1 MKTLLKGA
9 KIINVLTDE
18 IEENNIL
25 IEDKKI
31 IGVGDY
37 DDAEKV
43 IDVSDKYI
51 CPSFIDGHIHIES
64 TNLTP
69 KEFAKVC
76 IEHGTGAIVADP
88 HEIANVCGTDGFDYM
103 LNSSKG
109 LPINVYFMLSSC
121 VPASPFDESGATLE
135 AKDLLTYYDN
145 DNVLGLAEVM
155 NYPGVINNDKA
166 LKEKIDDAKR
176 LNKIINGHAP
186 LLTLKDLDKYIANGI
201 YDDHECTNLQEAL
214 EKMRKGQIIMIREGT
229 SAKNLDSLLPLFDE
243 PYNRRCILV
252 SDDKHAYD
260 LKYDGHIDHSIRK
273 AVKQEKNVLAAIR
286 MATIQPANHFKLNN
300 LGAIAPGYY
309 ANLLVLNDLDN
320 LEIEDVYFE
329 GQLVCKNHKVLEF
342 ENQIV
347 DDRKVRN
354 TFHMKDLK
362 ADDFK
367 IEAKSKKCKVIKVL
381 PGNILT
387 ECLIKQIN
395 WEENNGVDVNED
407 IIKLAVIERH
417 KGNGNMSLD
426 FINGLK
432 INKGAIASS
441 IAHDSHNLIIAGTN
455 NEDMA
460 LAGMTVKEMGGGL
473 VVVLNGQV
481 LAKMPL
487 AIAGLMSDKSCDEVI
502 RDLQII
508 KDALNKIAC
517 TDNIDQ
523 FMLLSFI
530 ALAVIPSLKMTTLG
544 LVDVNK
550 FEITSLY
557 VE

>member
-37 DDAEKV
+37 NDAEKV
-43 IDVSDKYI
+43 IDVSGKYI

-417 KGNGNMSLD
+417 KGNGNMSLG

-455 NEDMA
+455 NEDVA